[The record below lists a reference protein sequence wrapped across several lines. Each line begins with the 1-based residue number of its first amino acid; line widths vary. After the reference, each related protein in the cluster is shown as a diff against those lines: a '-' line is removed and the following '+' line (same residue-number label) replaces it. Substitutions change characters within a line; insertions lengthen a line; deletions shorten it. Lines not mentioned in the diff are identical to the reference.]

1 MDLRHAMM
9 GRRAMT
15 AVAITTGLLLTVA
28 GCGGSGG
35 DDKSNESSAAS
46 SPTAS
51 QDDGGSKE
59 SSTTSADKVLAT
71 AKDGD
76 ITVTINSAQRD
87 QGGFVT
93 VAGQVTNGGSSSWL
107 GADWQSNETELAGN
121 GGSLSGAS
129 LVDEKGKKKYLVL
142 RDTSGRCLCT
152 KFSRLRPGDTASW
165 FAQFPAPPDGTDTVS
180 FQVGALPPTS
190 VDLSEGE

>member
-59 SSTTSADKVLAT
+59 SSTPSADKVLAT

>member
-51 QDDGGSKE
+51 QDDGGTKE
-59 SSTTSADKVLAT
+59 SSTPSADKVLAT